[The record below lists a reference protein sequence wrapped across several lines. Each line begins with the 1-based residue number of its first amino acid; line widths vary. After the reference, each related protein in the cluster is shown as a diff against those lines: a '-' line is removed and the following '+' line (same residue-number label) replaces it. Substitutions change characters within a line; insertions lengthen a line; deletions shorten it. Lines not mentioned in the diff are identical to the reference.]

1 MSARREQER
10 IDFYLGFGARFRE
23 ARLARG
29 LTEREA
35 ADAIG
40 ITVRRLRRL
49 EFGQPFRGNY
59 SNCSALATLARRF
72 DIQLAWLFEGNGVP
86 CPPRSRPKL
95 TLIVGGKSDQRH
107 RTEAHS

>member
-49 EFGQPFRGNY
+49 EIWAAISR
-59 SNCSALATLARRF
+59 
-72 DIQLAWLFEGNGVP
+72 QLQQLQ
-86 CPPRSRPKL
+86 RS
-95 TLIVGGKSDQRH
+95 GDAC
-107 RTEAHS
+107 EAV